1 MKLKGLIFDMDG
13 LLIDT
18 ERLSYEALVRDCR
31 ERGFELTL
39 EQFLGI
45 RSLSIPKCEEK
56 FKGYFGEDFD
66 FKDSFDKHFIYMNEH
81 MDKYGVPMKK
91 GADSILNFAKAKGLC
106 VALATSTPLP
116 IAESHLRSLSLW
128 DYFDKVQSAADI
140 KNGKPAPDVYLA
152 ASKLL
157 GLEPCECMAFE
168 DSPNGVRSASSAGCI
183 TVMVPDL
190 SGPDE
195 ELSKLIYASVRD
207 LDEAVELI
215 EKNMEM

>member
-1 MKLKGLIFDMDG
+1 MVIKGLIFDMDG

-18 ERLSYEALVRDCR
+18 ERLSFEALVYDCKQ
-31 ERGFELTL
+31 RGFELTM

-56 FKGYFGEDFD
+56 FKGYFGEDFN
-66 FKDSFDKHFIYMNEH
+66 FKDSFEKHFLYMSEH
-81 MDKYGVPMKK
+81 IDKYGVPMKK
-91 GADSILNFAKAKGLC
+91 GADSILKYAKEQGLRI
-106 VALATSTPLP
+106 ALATSTPLD
-116 IAESHLRSLSLW
+116 IAQDYLSSLGLW
-128 DYFDKVQSAADI
+128 EYFDKVQSAADI

-152 ASKLL
+152 ASSLL
-157 GLEPCECMAFE
+157 GLEPSECMAFE

-195 ELSKLIYASVRD
+195 ELQKLIFASVSD

-215 EKNMEM
+215 KNNKE